1 MFWLVVPRVVLYNNI
16 YYSIETEI
24 TSYYYLENNVETLPM
39 LVNCGSVEQL
49 TLCGLQTVKD
59 QMKLKRLF
67 TALSVNTDMLS
78 SAAAS
83 SSSSLMSGE
92 HTKRRKKIENER
104 IDTRS

>member
-1 MFWLVVPRVVLYNNI
+1 
-16 YYSIETEI
+16 
-24 TSYYYLENNVETLPM
+24 M

-78 SAAAS
+78 SAATS
-83 SSSSLMSGE
+83 SSSSLKSGK
-92 HTKRRKKIENER
+92 HTPKGEKKLKMKEVKELTPEARQIYFMK
-104 IDTRS
+104 